1 MSAKVPYPRQLT
13 SNETLDTLTHW
24 KSHVRN
30 YFRRD
35 DNMKSFFARTAKWD
49 CALNNYGFQGE
60 DAADKAD
67 SLESLL
73 DTIAGFMPG
82 PYLTA
87 QITKHTKSIEDVF
100 KLIWKHYDVD
110 PTPSTFLD
118 FDSLSLDKEE
128 RYIDLFYRMLYHSEQ
143 HLVTAGT
150 EVEGE
155 IVNTTEQVTHSHKN
169 LIALNWLKKI
179 NPSLVNI
186 VKLEKAKDLKTGHQ
200 LHTLV
205 HDISKNIDDWL
216 LRHGHEVNSKDGDN
230 SIRNVRWD
238 YSQRGTSR
246 GRGSYRGKYRGS
258 YNNRPMSNKFCPGCN
273 YLSKELH
280 LDVDFTHY
288 PAQCPRK
295 RSVLRLLKLEE
306 ANLDGEDTQDSLVE
320 TEQEDGHD
328 IPQEGKD
335 FFQKNND
342 SNVRKIWK
350 AKSPELNGFILDTKV
365 KAIIDEGS
373 EISAISSELQS
384 KLNLPLSRTVE
395 LARTADSQNLSTRGE
410 TSISIQLKVPTIQGF
425 TFWNLG
431 QCLVI
436 DNLGCDVLVG
446 EPAKIFNKI
455 VTNPSLKQA
464 TCIDLNKNVKVVP
477 YSKNDC
483 KVFKVNIEKKSTV
496 YPNEVFHLS
505 VPDQFKNCKEIMVE
519 SVEKS
524 ICPEPTI
531 VDIKNGKVILKN
543 NCNYAVSVDAEN
555 PLYFTSLRK
564 IYDINNSSMKQ
575 FERPSIL
582 CNDNQC
588 DLNQVKLDPDNVLSN
603 DWKHIFTDILSN
615 FTEILT
621 TKPGRYNGYY
631 GQVPCSLTLTGTL
644 PPSVKPRL
652 PNYPDEKLKILAN
665 LMDQMEQWGV
675 LIKPETIGVI
685 PTHVHPC
692 ILVPKEN
699 GSFRLVTD
707 FRSIQSNILQIP
719 TIMPTVHEA
728 MTDLASSNYHIELD
742 FSNYYWQNA
751 IPREDSEKLAVVH
764 PYGGLRVYT
773 VLPQGLRNSAEWGSE
788 ILARVYGDLVKN
800 NRCTRIADQIYVL
813 GNNLTEVAD
822 NFKEV
827 LNRAKLAGLTFKP
840 EKIVV
845 CPKSTVILGWK
856 KINHEWFPTNHV
868 LSPLAQAEPPSTIK
882 KLRGWIGAYRQIA
895 KTIPNHSSVIQ
906 VFEKM
911 TGGKNSRDR
920 INWSPELLKQ
930 FDLAKDSVKTSKPIS
945 FPRPSDS
952 LQIYSDWSQDSDAV
966 GGRLLIIRKE
976 KGEQI
981 TLNGGEFSC
990 RLKGAQSKWTPCEK
1004 ECLAIKLLVQHYQP
1018 FIRENNNVT
1027 TIFTDNIVTVHAW
1040 GAIQNGKISTSS
1052 RVASFVSTL
1061 CENKVNI
1068 VHIPGIQTILADYN
1082 SRHPTICN
1090 ENKCQ
1095 TCNFINQE
1103 IDDHDAIIRN
1113 VTQLES
1119 VPLAQRKTWLDLQKK
1134 DPTHITLFKLIQNGQ
1149 APEKKSGNKSVK
1161 LLHNLYKKGVLNIAK
1176 DGLIQIRNPDL
1187 VHNIEYNAIS
1197 VPELYIFP
1205 LVQSLHMKLNHP
1217 SAYQLNKIMS
1227 RQYYCSGLQ
1236 TVIQQISASCNTCIR
1251 LKTLPKEI
1259 RDHAT
1264 SPSEH
1269 FGKHFSADILVEKG
1283 QRILLCREKLSQYT
1297 LTKIILDES
1306 AATLESA
1313 LVSLIADLVPEDG
1326 TIVQVDAATGFQALE
1341 NGKGKFLSK
1350 FKIELDIGRVVN
1362 KQKNP
1367 IAENAIKEF
1376 RKEWLRLKPSGES
1389 LSEIDL
1395 VTITS
1400 IINNRIR
1407 SNGLAAKEIM
1417 LKRSKHT
1424 HEEIFVDDNYE
1435 SKSQFDRRTKQND
1448 YTKLKDSLTLN
1459 NNTAPE
1465 VKVGD
1470 LVYLK
1475 NGLSK
1480 SRAREEYIVT
1490 KIFVKK
1496 SEVFL
1501 LVRKSERQFRN
1512 KDYLVKLSE
1521 IILATSVNVK
1531 DNSLNSDNEED
1542 NFHGFH
1548 ESISLNARNKLQ
1560 EVTKKLQDSLPK
1572 KKARGRPRISYPDY
1586 INKLPQE
1593 VVVDENDERLCGFE
1607 QEEVDKSKHRK
1618 DQLKNIIQS
1627 LEKDEIS
1634 DTESFYESENVQ
1646 EQIKKRDKLQSII
1659 DEMEEQLSSD
1669 DESDSFQG
1677 FTQKDLNTAKNKLQK
1692 LKKNVRKESN
1702 LRCLSNNSKRSV
1714 EKYPWNQ
1721 EEWMKILEEEDEFKL
1736 NIKSEPSNVSSR
1748 LLKQLPSY
1756 EAMNLSLDDYFKENL
1771 DSLTF
1776 DDTEFLSFNETGA
1789 IQKTFRSQSET
1800 DPNLLEKIQI
1810 VEDSDSDI
1818 EFNENL
1824 EQTMITS
1831 SPIKWSPQ
1839 RIECDKV
1846 QNLDIIL
1853 EDVNKNS
1860 PALQK
1865 PEEGRVYDMNEIL
1878 SDIEN
1883 HCELRVSSRRTERH
1897 DYKKAN
1903 SKGFM

>member
-1 MSAKVPYPRQLT
+1 MTAKVPYPRQLT

-35 DNMKSFFARTAKWD
+35 DNMKVFFARAAKWD
-49 CALNNYGFQGE
+49 CSKNNYGFQGE

-87 QITKHTKSIEDVF
+87 QITKHTKGIEDVF

-128 RYIDLFYRMLYHSEQ
+128 RYIDLFYRMLYHTEQ

-155 IVNTTEQVTHSHKN
+155 KVNTTEQVTHSHKN
-169 LIALNWLKKI
+169 LVALNWLQKI
-179 NPSLVNI
+179 NPNLVGI
-186 VKLEKAKDLKTGHQ
+186 VRLEKSKDLKNGQQ
-200 LHTLV
+200 LHSLV

-216 LRHGHEVNSKDGDN
+216 VRHGKTKDGDN
-230 SIRNVRWD
+230 VVRNVRWD
-238 YSQRGTSR
+238 SSQRGTSR
-246 GRGSYRGKYRGS
+246 GRGSFRGRFRGS
-258 YNNRPMSNKFCPGCN
+258 YNSRPGSNMFCPGCN

-280 LDVDFTHY
+280 LNVDFAHF

-306 ANLDGEDTQDSLVE
+306 ANLDGEDNLDQPVEPEQDDDQDTS
-320 TEQEDGHD
+320 
-328 IPQEGKD
+328 PEGKD
-335 FFQKNND
+335 LFSQND
-342 SNVRKIWK
+342 NANVRKIWK
-350 AKSPELNGFILDTKV
+350 AKSPELDAFIFDTKV

-384 KLNLPLSRTVE
+384 KLKLPLSRTVE
-395 LARTADSQNLSTRGE
+395 LARTADLQNLTTRGE
-410 TSISIQLKVPTIQGF
+410 TSDAIQLKVPTLQGF
-425 TFWNLG
+425 TLWSLG

-446 EPAKIFNKI
+446 EPAKVFNNI
-455 VTNPSLKQA
+455 CTNPSLKQA
-464 TCIDLNKNVKVVP
+464 TCIDQNKNVKVVP
-477 YSKNDC
+477 YSKNEC
-483 KVFKVNIEKKSTV
+483 NVFKVNIEKKSTV
-496 YPNEVFHLS
+496 YPNEVFHLD
-505 VPDQFKNCKEIMVE
+505 VPEQFKNCKELVVE

-531 VDIKNGKVILKN
+531 VNVKNGKVILKN

-555 PLYFTSLRK
+555 PLYFTSLKK
-564 IYDINNSSMKQ
+564 IYDINSSSMKQ
-575 FERPSIL
+575 FEAPCFPGNNNSF
-582 CNDNQC
+582 
-588 DLNQVKLDPDNVLSN
+588 DLNQVKLDPDNILSD
-603 DWKHIFTDILSN
+603 DWKNIFIDILSN
-615 FTEILT
+615 FTDILT
-621 TKPGRYNGYY
+621 DKPGRYNGYY
-631 GQVPCSLTLTGTL
+631 GQVPCSLTITGML

-652 PNYPDEKLKILAN
+652 PNYPDEKLKIMAN
-665 LMDQMEQWGV
+665 LMDKMEKWGV
-675 LIKPETIGVI
+675 LVKPETIGVI

-719 TIMPTVHEA
+719 TIMPTVADA
-728 MTDLASSNYHIELD
+728 MKDLALSNFHIELD

-788 ILARVYGDLVKN
+788 ILARIYGDLVKN
-800 NRCTRIADQIYVL
+800 KICTRIADQLYVL
-813 GNNLTEVAD
+813 GDTLTEVTE

-827 LNRAKLAGLTFKP
+827 LKRAQLAGLTFKP
-840 EKIVV
+840 EKIVI

-895 KTIPNHSSVIQ
+895 KTIPNHSSAIQ

-920 INWSPELLKQ
+920 INWSPELLVQ
-930 FDLAKDSVKTSKPIS
+930 FDKAKDSVKTAKPIS

-952 LQIYSDWSQDSDAV
+952 LQIYSDWSQDADAV

-976 KGEQI
+976 KGEQV

-1004 ECLAIKLLVQHYQP
+1004 ECLAIKLLVQHFQP
-1018 FIRENNNVT
+1018 FIRENNNIT

-1040 GAIQNGKISTSS
+1040 AAIQNGKISTSS

-1068 VHIPGIQTILADYN
+1068 VHIPGNQTILADYN
-1082 SRHPTICN
+1082 SRHPSMCN
-1090 ENKCQ
+1090 ETKCQ
-1095 TCNFINQE
+1095 ICNFINQE
-1103 IDDHDAIIRN
+1103 IDDHDVIIRN

-1119 VPLAQRKTWLDLQKK
+1119 APLAQRKAWLDLQKK
-1134 DPTHITLFKLIQNGQ
+1134 DPTHVSLFKLIQNGQ

-1161 LLHNLYKKGVLNIAK
+1161 LLHNLYKRGVLNIAK
-1176 DGLIQIRNPDL
+1176 DGLIQVKHPDL

-1197 VPELYIFP
+1197 VPETYISP

-1227 RQYYCSGLQ
+1227 RQYYCSGLA
-1236 TVIQQISASCNTCIR
+1236 TVIQQISTSCNTCIR

-1259 RDHAT
+1259 RNHAT
-1264 SPSEH
+1264 SPSET
-1269 FGKHFSADILVEKG
+1269 FGKHFSADVLIEKG
-1283 QRILLCREKLSQYT
+1283 QKILLCREKLSQYT
-1297 LTKIILDES
+1297 LTKIILDET
-1306 AATLESA
+1306 ADTLETA

-1350 FKIELDIGRVVN
+1350 FKIELDIGRVTN

-1376 RKEWLRLKPSGES
+1376 RKEWLRLKPNGDS
-1389 LSEIDL
+1389 LTEIDL

-1407 SNGLAAKEIM
+1407 SSGLAPKEIM
-1417 LKRSKHT
+1417 LKRSKLN
-1424 HEEIFVDDNYE
+1424 HESITVNDSSE
-1435 SKSQFDRRTKQND
+1435 SQMQFERRKKHND

-1459 NNTAPE
+1459 KPATPE

-1470 LVYLK
+1470 LVYIK
-1475 NGLSK
+1475 KDLSK
-1480 SRAREEYIVT
+1480 SRGREEYIVT
-1490 KIFVKK
+1490 KIFVKND
-1496 SEVFL
+1496 EIFL
-1501 LVRKSERQFRN
+1501 LIRKTEKQFRN

-1521 IILATSVNVK
+1521 IILAPSVNIK
-1531 DNSLNSDNEED
+1531 ESDNCSENEEES
-1542 NFHGFH
+1542 FQGFQ
-1548 ESISLNARNKLQ
+1548 ENITLNARNKLQ
-1560 EVTKKLQDSLPK
+1560 EITNNIKDSLPTE
-1572 KKARGRPRISYPDY
+1572 KARGRPRISYPDY
-1586 INKLPQE
+1586 INQLSQD
-1593 VVVDENDERLCGFE
+1593 VVVDEEDEQLCGFDH
-1607 QEEVDKSKHRK
+1607 EEV
-1618 DQLKNIIQS
+1618 
-1627 LEKDEIS
+1627 
-1634 DTESFYESENVQ
+1634 TESKQRRE
-1646 EQIKKRDKLQSII
+1646 KLQTII
-1659 DEMEEQLSSD
+1659 HEMEDYLSSD
-1669 DESDSFQG
+1669 DDSDDFQG
-1677 FTQKDLNTAKNKLQK
+1677 FTQTDLSAAKNKLTN
-1692 LKKNVRKESN
+1692 LKKSIKKESN
-1702 LRCLSNNSKRSV
+1702 LRSVKNKTKISV

-1721 EEWMKILEEEDEFKL
+1721 EEWRQILEEEDEFDVDIKL
-1736 NIKSEPSNVSSR
+1736 EISDLSTN
-1748 LLKQLPSY
+1748 LLKQLPNY
-1756 EAMNLSLDDYFKENL
+1756 DAMNLSIDDYFKENA

-1789 IQKTFRSQSET
+1789 ISKTTFRSKSET
-1800 DPNLLEKIQI
+1800 DPNLLEKIPV
-1810 VEDSDSDI
+1810 VEESDSDI

-1839 RIECDKV
+1839 KIKCDKV
-1846 QNLDIIL
+1846 QNLDKVL
-1853 EDVNKNS
+1853 ESLNKNS

-1865 PEEGRVYDMNEIL
+1865 PEEGRVYDMDEIL

-1883 HCELRVSSRRTERH
+1883 HCEIRVSSRRTRRH
-1897 DYKKAN
+1897 DYKQAN
-1903 SKGFM
+1903 SKGFSFM